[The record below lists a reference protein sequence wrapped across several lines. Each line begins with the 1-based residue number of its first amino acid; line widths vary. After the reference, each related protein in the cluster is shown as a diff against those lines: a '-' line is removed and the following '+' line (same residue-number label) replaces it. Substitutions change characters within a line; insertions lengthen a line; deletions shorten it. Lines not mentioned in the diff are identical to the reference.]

1 MHNREEYQINF
12 QPEESK
18 DPEIREIFKS
28 RTAQILWCS
37 IKHSHITHQYF
48 NATVLEIAKKLDEY
62 KPELGGCLNY
72 QEFIAITRKLN
83 TQFGVVTVEEFMLSC
98 SQVVDN
104 EFWADIYKAFKQK
117 RCFKIKYV
125 ISTGEK

>member
-37 IKHSHITHQYF
+37 IKQNNITHQYF
-48 NATVLEIAKKLDEY
+48 NATVLEIAKRLDEY
-62 KPELGGCLNY
+62 RPEPGGYLDY
-72 QEFIAITRKLN
+72 PEFIAITRKLN
-83 TQFGVVTVEEFMLSC
+83 TQFGVVTVEEFMLGC

-125 ISTGEK
+125 C